1 MPSNVDNDTAEQA
14 RILRHSL
21 ARLQRRLRAQRS
33 AGGPTRYSALGWLL
47 RNGPMAAGELA
58 ALERLKPQSMTRAL
72 AELSRLRLITRAA
85 DPADRRRWRIKITAR
100 GIVALHEFVRAQE
113 SWLAQALAKLQPA
126 DRQTLRLATRVLDRL
141 SDDEGAATSG

>member
-1 MPSNVDNDTAEQA
+1 MPPNVNNDIAEQA

-72 AELSRLRLITRAA
+72 TELSRLRLITRTA

-100 GIVALHEFVRAQE
+100 GIVALHTFVRAQE
-113 SWLAQALAKLQPA
+113 TWLAQALARLEPA
-126 DRQTLRLATRVLDRL
+126 ERQALRLAVRVMDRL
-141 SDDEGAATSG
+141 SDDEDATASG